1 MPPSMKLN
9 LGPPLN
15 TRATNKTAHPGDIL
29 KSSQRRSHA
38 EVEEERQEKAWKQKE
53 SVDAE
58 KKGLQAIADTE
69 DSLRFE
75 DENCKH
81 THIQAARSN
90 PGKNPGNIGST

>member
-1 MPPSMKLN
+1 MKLN

-15 TRATNKTAHPGDIL
+15 TRATNKTAHPSDIL
-29 KSSQRRSHA
+29 KSSQCCSHA

-58 KKGLQAIADTE
+58 KKGLQAIAETE
-69 DSLRFE
+69 DSLHFE
-75 DENCKH
+75 DKNRKR

-90 PGKNPGNIGST
+90 PGNIGST

>member
-38 EVEEERQEKAWKQKE
+38 EVEEERQEKARK
-53 SVDAE
+53 
-58 KKGLQAIADTE
+58 
-69 DSLRFE
+69 
-75 DENCKH
+75 
-81 THIQAARSN
+81 
-90 PGKNPGNIGST
+90 

>member
-1 MPPSMKLN
+1 M
-9 LGPPLN
+9 
-15 TRATNKTAHPGDIL
+15 
-29 KSSQRRSHA
+29 
-38 EVEEERQEKAWKQKE
+38 EEECQEKAQKQKE

-58 KKGLQAIADTE
+58 KKGLQAVADTE